1 EAIRADYSARV
12 QARLDRTAEQTGSTT
27 AEQTSASRAARPQ
40 PPAAEQTNAPVPAR
54 PGPVLAESAPN
65 PTRPATRSLED
76 IRREARE
83 NWLKMRAE
91 QSGKVPGIPKTDI
104 PKDAQM
110 QANTP
115 APDDD
120 YQP

>member
-1 EAIRADYSARV
+1 
-12 QARLDRTAEQTGSTT
+12 
-27 AEQTSASRAARPQ
+27 
-40 PPAAEQTNAPVPAR
+40 
-54 PGPVLAESAPN
+54 
-65 PTRPATRSLED
+65 
-76 IRREARE
+76 
-83 NWLKMRAE
+83 MRAE

-110 QANTP
+110 RSAASQANTP

>member
-1 EAIRADYSARV
+1 LAEPAPNA
-12 QARLDRTAEQTGSTT
+12 ARL
-27 AEQTSASRAARPQ
+27 
-40 PPAAEQTNAPVPAR
+40 
-54 PGPVLAESAPN
+54 
-65 PTRPATRSLED
+65 ATRDLED
-76 IRREARE
+76 VRREARE

-91 QSGKVPGIPKTDI
+91 QSGKSADV

-110 QANTP
+110 RNAASQASNTP